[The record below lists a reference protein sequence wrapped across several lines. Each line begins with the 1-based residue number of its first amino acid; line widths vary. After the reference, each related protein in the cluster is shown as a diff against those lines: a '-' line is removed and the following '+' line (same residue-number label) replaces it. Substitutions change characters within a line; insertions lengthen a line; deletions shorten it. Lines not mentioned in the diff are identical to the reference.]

1 MDLALEEP
9 ELSPRELA
17 VTFTDTKKYFVSEA
31 SVYRLLKSNDL
42 ITSPA
47 YIVIKAAD
55 EFNDKTTAPNQM
67 RQTDFTYL
75 KLIGRGWLY
84 LSTILD
90 DYLRYVIGWKLCG
103 NMRAEDVT
111 DTLDI
116 ALAGAVRGTW
126 LELTWLPSQRE
137 RMTNPSPFR
146 YFKTSPEIIRLAVM
160 LYLRFP
166 LSLRNVED
174 LLRERGIEISHE
186 TVPYWWNRFGPM
198 FAALI
203 RSKRVEAMRAHRH

>member
-1 MDLALEEP
+1 
-9 ELSPRELA
+9 
-17 VTFTDTKKYFVSEA
+17 
-31 SVYRLLKSNDL
+31 
-42 ITSPA
+42 
-47 YIVIKAAD
+47 
-55 EFNDKTTAPNQM
+55 M

-126 LELTWLPSQRE
+126 LELTWLPS
-137 RMTNPSPFR
+137 
-146 YFKTSPEIIRLAVM
+146 
-160 LYLRFP
+160 
-166 LSLRNVED
+166 
-174 LLRERGIEISHE
+174 
-186 TVPYWWNRFGPM
+186 
-198 FAALI
+198 
-203 RSKRVEAMRAHRH
+203 